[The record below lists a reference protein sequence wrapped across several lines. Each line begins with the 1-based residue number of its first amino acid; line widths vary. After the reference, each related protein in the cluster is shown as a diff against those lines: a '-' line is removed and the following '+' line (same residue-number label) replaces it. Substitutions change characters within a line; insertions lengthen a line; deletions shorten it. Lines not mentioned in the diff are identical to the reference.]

1 MSTENDQ
8 AQPVATKQPRD
19 FALPLR
25 IIIAL
30 TFGTIVSLTIA
41 QVFFRFVLDSP
52 LVWSEELVRILLVWM
67 TFIGASVVCWDGRH
81 LNVDVVFVRLPARA
95 RRAMRMANVVL
106 AVGFLC
112 ILIWGGYPLIELA
125 HYVEI
130 GALDLP
136 ESVYRVPALIG
147 GALMILFIILRA
159 VFRWQKPEDESTDDI
174 TAM

>member
-1 MSTENDQ
+1 MSTQNSPSRPD
-8 AQPVATKQPRD
+8 AAKQYRD

-25 IIIAL
+25 IIVAL
-30 TFGTIVSLTIA
+30 TFGTIVTLTIT

-81 LNVDVVFVRLPARA
+81 LNVDVVFVRMPAPV
-95 RRAMRMANVVL
+95 RRFMRLANVIL
-106 AVGFLC
+106 AVVFLC
-112 ILIWGGYPLIELA
+112 ILIWGGWPLIELA

-147 GALMILFIILRA
+147 GALMVLFIILRA
-159 VFRWQKPEDESTDDI
+159 VFRWQKPRDETTDDI